1 MFSYLRWNQ
10 IDRLSRIF
18 SILGLIGGTTVLA
31 MLVSA
36 LVSPP
41 TESDPRILF
50 LLLFPFIFLALL
62 VPVLGVVGIYVAYIL
77 FLFAGPVLILT
88 RPISEHTRGIVSFLI
103 FLGSF
108 PWVTGLLFTLIY
120 LAHS

>member
-18 SILGLIGGTTVLA
+18 SILGLIGSTTVLA
-31 MLVSA
+31 ILVSA

-62 VPVLGVVGIYVAYIL
+62 VPVLGVVAIYVAYIL

-88 RPISEHTRGIVSFLI
+88 RPISEHT
-103 FLGSF
+103 
-108 PWVTGLLFTLIY
+108 
-120 LAHS
+120 